1 METKRLVLRHWEIN
15 DLDDLYAFAKNPN
28 VGPQAGWR
36 QHQSR
41 EESRQILSRMVT
53 APDQFAIMLK
63 STMKVIGI
71 ISAGIDTSR
80 RNLAA
85 KTIGCALNEAYW
97 NQGLMT
103 EAVGAMIRYL
113 FMDPGTE
120 LIAMDHFADNYGSQ
134 RVIEKN
140 GFQYEGTMRQKIR
153 LFNGEVKDCLCYS
166 LTQAEFEAQT
176 VSQDKD

>member
-1 METKRLVLRHWEIN
+1 
-15 DLDDLYAFAKNPN
+15 
-28 VGPQAGWR
+28 
-36 QHQSR
+36 
-41 EESRQILSRMVT
+41 
-53 APDQFAIMLK
+53 
-63 STMKVIGI
+63 
-71 ISAGIDTSR
+71 
-80 RNLAA
+80 
-85 KTIGCALNEAYW
+85 
-97 NQGLMT
+97 MT

-166 LTQAEFEAQT
+166 LTRAEFEAQT

>member
-166 LTQAEFEAQT
+166 LTRAEFEAQT

>member
-1 METKRLVLRHWEIN
+1 METKRLVLRHWEMN

-85 KTIGCALNEAYW
+85 KTFGCALNEAYW

-134 RVIEKN
+134 RGIEKN

-166 LTQAEFEAQT
+166 LTRAEFEAQT

>member
-1 METKRLVLRHWEIN
+1 METKRLVLRHWEMN

-97 NQGLMT
+97 NQGLGQILLEEGIEWAHST
-103 EAVGAMIRYL
+103 GVLRKLVLNVQVRNKRAVHLYKKLGFEIEGCQARGACSAEGEFLDVYL
-113 FMDPGTE
+113 MGK
-120 LIAMDHFADNYGSQ
+120 LID
-134 RVIEKN
+134 
-140 GFQYEGTMRQKIR
+140 
-153 LFNGEVKDCLCYS
+153 
-166 LTQAEFEAQT
+166 
-176 VSQDKD
+176 

>member
-1 METKRLVLRHWEIN
+1 METKRLVLRHWEMN

-166 LTQAEFEAQT
+166 LTRAEFEAQT

>member
-28 VGPQAGWR
+28 AGPQAGWR

-166 LTQAEFEAQT
+166 LTRAEFEAQT

>member
-1 METKRLVLRHWEIN
+1 METKRLVLRHWEMN

-41 EESRQILSRMVT
+41 EERRQILSRMVT

-166 LTQAEFEAQT
+166 LTRAEFEAQT

>member
-166 LTQAEFEAQT
+166 
-176 VSQDKD
+176 

>member
-1 METKRLVLRHWEIN
+1 METKRLVLRHWEMN

-166 LTQAEFEAQT
+166 LTRAEFEVQT

>member
-1 METKRLVLRHWEIN
+1 METKRLVLRHLEMN

-85 KTIGCALNEAYW
+85 QTIGCALNEAYW

-166 LTQAEFEAQT
+166 LTRAEFEAQT

>member
-1 METKRLVLRHWEIN
+1 MRHWEIN

-166 LTQAEFEAQT
+166 LTRAEFEAQT

>member
-1 METKRLVLRHWEIN
+1 METKRLVLRHWEMN

-63 STMKVIGI
+63 STMKVIGM
-71 ISAGIDTSR
+71 ISPGIDTSR

-120 LIAMDHFADNYGSQ
+120 LIAMDHFADNYGAQ

-166 LTQAEFEAQT
+166 LTRAEFEAQT

>member
-1 METKRLVLRHWEIN
+1 METKRLVLRHWEMN

-53 APDQFAIMLK
+53 APDQSAIMLK

-166 LTQAEFEAQT
+166 LTRAEFEAQT